1 MEKILLEICCG
12 SADDV
17 IEAAKGG
24 ADRVELN
31 SNLFQGGLTPT
42 VGSLRVVKR
51 HVSIPVMT
59 MVRPRAGGFCYTE
72 AEYEVAREDARVLLE
87 NGADGLVFG
96 FLHEDGTVDIE
107 RTRELVSIAG
117 GNPCVFHRALDVVPD
132 WKRALDQLISLGV
145 TRVLTSG
152 QQSDVF
158 FALDTIREM
167 IEYVDGAIEIL
178 PGAGITLE
186 NVQKVVDATR
196 CTQVHLARHKT
207 LPDPSVNNNRS
218 IYYGG
223 ALYPP
228 EDRFDVTDRDY
239 VAAVRGK
246 LG

>member
-107 RTRELVSIAG
+107 RTRELVRIAG
-117 GNPCVFHRALDVVPD
+117 GKPCVFHRALDVVPD

-167 IEYVDGAIEIL
+167 IEYADGAIEIL

>member
-1 MEKILLEICCG
+1 MGKILLEICCG

-42 VGSLRVVKR
+42 VGALRVVKR
-51 HVSIPVMT
+51 HTRIPVMT

-72 AEYEVAREDARVLLE
+72 AEFETAREDARLLLQ

-96 FLHEDGTVDIE
+96 FLHEDGTVDEE
-107 RTRELVSIAG
+107 RTRELVRIAEG
-117 GNPCVFHRALDVVPD
+117 RPCVFHRALDVVPD
-132 WKRALDQLISLGV
+132 WKRALDQLIALGV

-152 QQSDVF
+152 QRSDVF

-167 IEYVDGAIEIL
+167 IGYADGAIEIL

-186 NVQKVVDATR
+186 NVEKVAAVTG

-207 LPDPSVNNNRS
+207 MPDPSVNNNRS

-228 EDRFDVTDRDY
+228 EDRFDVTDSAY